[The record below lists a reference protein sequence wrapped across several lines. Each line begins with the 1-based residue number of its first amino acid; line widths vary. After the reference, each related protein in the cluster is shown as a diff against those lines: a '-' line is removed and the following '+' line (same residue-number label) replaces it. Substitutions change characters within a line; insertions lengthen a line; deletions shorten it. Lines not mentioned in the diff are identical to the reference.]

1 MGGKSTSS
9 STQTQDSTTAPWMP
23 TQPLLEGIV
32 GRLSNGLA
40 STGLSNAES
49 GALNTTEA
57 NAGSYGLFGPMI
69 TDTVK
74 SLLDGG
80 GAMDQAPKL
89 QSNLDAYKAALA
101 PFANGSMVG
110 ANSGLKP
117 YLDTI
122 SNEVTNNVNSMFAG
136 AGRDLSGLNQQALA
150 RGIAQGQAPVV
161 ANQYNT
167 DVDRAVNAAGSLYG
181 AGNTTSGLLAG
192 LRQQALQNQAQGI
205 GIVPTALSA
214 ENAGANAILAAE
226 AQRRG
231 IPLQTLGLLAN
242 IGVPIAGLGHQST
255 GTTSDQNENQM
266 SGAQQFATIAGGL
279 SNLAKSF
286 PVVNSGIGALT
297 KLLFP

>member
-255 GTTSDQNENQM
+255 GTTFGQNENQM

-279 SNLAKSF
+279 GNLAKF
-286 PVVNSGIGALT
+286 LWSGSG
-297 KLLFP
+297 K